1 MGVEVLVNIS
11 TIANAGSLA
20 PAIDLGGT
28 TLAGIIIPSAWTAA
42 NLTFS
47 VSTDNVTF
55 NDLYD
60 STGTEVS
67 VTVAASRFIR
77 LSPADWVGVRF
88 LKVRSGTAAVPVA
101 QGATRAISLVTKVV

>member
-1 MGVEVLVNIS
+1 MGIEVLVNVS
-11 TIANAGSLA
+11 TIANATSLA
-20 PAIDLGGT
+20 PAIDLAGT

-60 STGTEVS
+60 SVGTEVN
-67 VTVAASRFIR
+67 VTAAASRFIR
-77 LSPADWVGVRF
+77 LSPSDWLGVRY
-88 LKVRSGTAAVPVA
+88 LKVRSGTAAVPVSQA
-101 QGATRAISLVTKVV
+101 AARAISLVTKAV